1 MIEESLM
8 EFLKD
13 RHAEMRLL
21 YELAATATGSYK
33 FRSDGCGMLRRV
45 YKGVKLWW
53 QLLDLPCVEK
63 NHHHGNFLVRMK
75 PVKMSASSDCMLE
88 VFAAKFGLP
97 MEQAPPC
104 AVVIGTK
111 KEM

>member
-13 RHAEMRLL
+13 RHAEKRLL

-63 NHHHGNFLVRMK
+63 DCERCLGGISRGNSWWL
-75 PVKMSASSDCMLE
+75 A
-88 VFAAKFGLP
+88 
-97 MEQAPPC
+97 
-104 AVVIGTK
+104 
-111 KEM
+111 